1 MKSEPIG
8 LFDKMGR
15 PVAFRGVKVEAT
27 IAGLLATTCIVQ
39 HYENTTT
46 DNLEITYTFPLPV
59 DAVLLGFEVEL
70 GERRLVGEVVRRS
83 EAEERYEDAVEA
95 GDTAF
100 RLMKLREGL
109 YSAALG
115 NVLPG
120 ESVRIHLVYS
130 EPLRL
135 RGRMLR
141 YRLPTTIAPRFG
153 DPQDIPAWQRPQ
165 TDLAVAYGFECSV
178 VLQGALAHAS
188 VASTTHP
195 IRFCPGANGL
205 RIEARS
211 SHMDRDFALDLRPGE
226 QSSFG
231 ALVHDEDGAFVMLN
245 LLPPGRRESQGSRDV
260 VILLDCSGSMAGDSI
275 RLAREGVAQSL
286 AQLDPADRFALVRFG
301 TDTDLFAGTLLAASS
316 LNVTRATRWA
326 QAADA
331 DLGGT
336 QLAAA
341 VRKALTLRDGKG
353 GLDLLL
359 LTDGEVWDLE
369 SVADE
374 VRQANARIFAVGIGA
389 APAEEVLRNLS
400 DRSGGACDFVTPTED
415 MPTRI
420 AAHFGRMRQ
429 ARITT
434 LEVGWTPEPTW
445 ESRPRAALF
454 AGDAVSVFA
463 CLPTACE
470 AVDVRLCYADGSE
483 DRQRIVLDRLPA
495 DPRHALAR
503 TAAHAMLPHRWGRA
517 RAEWA
522 LRYQLVT
529 DETDY
534 IVTLERAADER
545 AQGIPRL
552 QETPQMLAAGWGG
565 AGTIARPTADQKAV
579 GEAAA
584 RYIPPLACLEI
595 PSPVRAGRDDIA
607 DRCMSEPAAMLDGGF
622 EFDDLIHPSPRDSA
636 DAFVRELLERL
647 DCEIGGAGLAGLP
660 LNPFEDGDEPAWWSR
675 VLRRAGKEHIS
686 RDKLVI
692 AVLVVLLERISG
704 PAPDLPLVTLLR
716 EAVINGV
723 VRSEWLA
730 QVRRIIARFDLAG
743 ADEVLNRG

>member
-8 LFDKMGR
+8 LFDRMGQ
-15 PVAFRGVKVEAT
+15 PVAFRGVKVEASL
-27 IAGLLATTCIVQ
+27 AGLLATTCIVQ
-39 HYENTTT
+39 HYENTTA

-135 RGRMLR
+135 RDRMLR

-165 TDLAVAYGFECSV
+165 TDLAVAHGFELSL

-205 RIEARS
+205 RIEVRS
-211 SHMDRDFALDLRPGE
+211 GHMDRDFALDLRPGE

-231 ALVHDEDGAFVMLN
+231 ALVHEEDGAFVMLN
-245 LLPPGRRESQGSRDV
+245 LLPPGRRQNHGSRDV

-275 RLAREGVAQSL
+275 RLAREGVVQSL

-301 TDTDLFAGTLLAASS
+301 SNTDLFAGTLLAASP

-326 QAADA
+326 QATDA

-336 QLAAA
+336 ELAAA
-341 VRKALTLRDGKG
+341 VRKALTLRDGQG

-359 LTDGEVWDLE
+359 LTDGEAWDLE

-374 VRQANARIFAVGIGA
+374 VRQANAHIFAVGIGA
-389 APAEEVLRNLS
+389 APAEEVLRSLS

-434 LEVGWTPEPTW
+434 LELGWTREPMW

-517 RAEWA
+517 RADWA

-534 IVTLERAADER
+534 IVTLERSEQER
-545 AQGIPRL
+545 AQDIPKL
-552 QETPQMLAAGWGG
+552 QQTPHMLAAGWGG
-565 AGTIARPTADQKAV
+565 AGSIVAPSVAQKVVAEAPAR
-579 GEAAA
+579 GIES
-584 RYIPPLACLEI
+584 LECLHI
-595 PSPVRAGRDDIA
+595 PSPSRAARGDIA
-607 DRCMSEPAAMLDGGF
+607 DLCMKESAAMFEGDFDLDVP
-622 EFDDLIHPSPRDSA
+622 IHSPARDGA
-636 DAFVRELLERL
+636 DAFVRDLLERL
-647 DCEIGGAGLAGLP
+647 DREIGGAGLAGLP
-660 LNPFEDGDEPAWWSR
+660 LNPFEDGDEPVWWSPL
-675 VLRRAGKEHIS
+675 VRRAGKEHIS

-704 PAPDLPLVTLLR
+704 PAPALPLVTLLH
-716 EAVINGV
+716 EAVIDEEVGP
-723 VRSEWLA
+723 EWLA
-730 QVRRIIARFDLAG
+730 QVRRIIAQFDPAG
-743 ADEVLNRG
+743 ADEVLDRG

>member
-1 MKSEPIG
+1 MNNPSYG
-8 LFDKMGR
+8 LFDAQRR
-15 PVAFRGVKVEAT
+15 PIAFRGVKVEAT
-27 IAGLLATTCIVQ
+27 LAGLLASTRLVQ
-39 HYENTTT
+39 HYDNAT
-46 DNLEITYTFPLPV
+46 DETLEITYTFPLPV

-70 GERRLVGEVVRRS
+70 GERRLVGQVVRRN
-83 EAEERYEDAVEA
+83 EAEERYEEAVEA
-95 GDTAF
+95 GDSAF

-153 DPQDIPAWQRPQ
+153 DPQDIPAWQKPQ
-165 TDLAVAYGFECSV
+165 TDLTVAYGFELSIV
-178 VLQGALAHAS
+178 RQGALAHAA
-188 VASTTHP
+188 VVSTTHP
-195 IRFCPGANGL
+195 IHFCPDANGM

-211 SHMDRDFALDLRPGE
+211 AYMDRDFALDLQPGE
-226 QSSFG
+226 QCSYG
-231 ALVHDEDGAFVMLN
+231 ALVLEEHGAFVMLN
-245 LLPPGRRESQGSRDV
+245 LLPPGRREGQDSRDV

-275 RLAREGVAQSL
+275 RLAREGVVQSL
-286 AQLDPADRFALVRFG
+286 AQLDPADRFALIRFG
-301 TDTDLFAGTLLAASS
+301 SDTDLFAGKLVGASR
-316 LNVTRATRWA
+316 LNVSRATGWA

-336 QLAAA
+336 ELAAA
-341 VRKALTLRDGKG
+341 VRKALTLRDGKR

-389 APAEEVLRNLS
+389 APAEDVLRNLS

-429 ARITT
+429 ARITG
-434 LEVGWTPEPTW
+434 LEVRWTREPTW

-483 DRQRIVLDRLPA
+483 DRQRIVLDHLPA
-495 DPRHALAR
+495 DSRHALAR
-503 TAAHAMLPHRWGRA
+503 TAAHAMLPHRSGRA
-517 RAEWA
+517 RADWA

-534 IVTLERAADER
+534 IVTLERAAHER
-545 AQGIPRL
+545 AQDIPIL
-552 QETPQMLAAGWGG
+552 QTTPHMPAAGWGG
-565 AGTIARPTADQKAV
+565 AGTIARPAADQKAV
-579 GEAAA
+579 VEASA
-584 RYIPPLACLEI
+584 RHMPPLVCLEI
-595 PSPVRAGRDDIA
+595 PSPAWGDPKEIA

-622 EFDDLIHPSPRDSA
+622 EFDDLIHPAPRDGA
-636 DAFVRELLERL
+636 DAFVRDLLGRL

-675 VLRRAGKEHIS
+675 VLRRADKEHIS

-730 QVRRIIARFDLAG
+730 QVRGIIARFDLAG